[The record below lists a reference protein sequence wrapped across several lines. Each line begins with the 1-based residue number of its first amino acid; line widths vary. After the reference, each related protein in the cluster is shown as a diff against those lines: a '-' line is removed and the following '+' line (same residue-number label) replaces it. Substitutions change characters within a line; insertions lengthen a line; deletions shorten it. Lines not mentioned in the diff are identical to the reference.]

1 MKLSAG
7 LFLGYAVVSDVDYC
21 HRMDMLAVGEISSAA
36 ISYVTEKLQN
46 EFDNLDV
53 VLRTESALE
62 ET

>member
-1 MKLSAG
+1 
-7 LFLGYAVVSDVDYC
+7 
-21 HRMDMLAVGEISSAA
+21 MLAVGEISSAA

>member
-1 MKLSAG
+1 LV
-7 LFLGYAVVSDVDYC
+7 YAVVSDVDYC

-53 VLRTESALE
+53 VLRTENALE